1 MERPTILPMRLAI
14 DSEEFRELA
23 HRVTEIAVDYL
34 DSLPDRPIIPT
45 ISGTE
50 TQDLFATPAPEEGLG
65 ATALDDLH
73 KVVELSR
80 AQSGGFFGYVLGSA
94 EPVGASADLL
104 ASILNQNLTAW
115 RSGPAATV
123 IEQTVVAWLAEAIG
137 CTGFTGTLTGGGSL
151 ANLMGLAM
159 ARESKVPAN
168 ERGVVPA
175 VVYASS
181 EVHMSIPKAVALL
194 GLGRENLRLIETD
207 DHFKMSPRALTK
219 AIERD
224 VTAGRVPMAVIATSG
239 TVNTGA
245 IDPLEQIAEVA
256 RRHALWLHVD
266 GAYGGLAA
274 MARPELFR
282 GLAQADSI
290 SLDAHKWLYQSLDC
304 SCLLFRNREDARRAF
319 SHTGDYAKSLSD
331 DPLEG
336 FAFFEET
343 IELSRRFRGLRLW
356 MSLRYHGLKAF
367 RQAIAEN
374 IEQAKRLAQL
384 IADEP
389 DLELLAGVELSAVC
403 FRWRGADEAA
413 LDGIN
418 QELLEAINKRGRVY
432 LSNAT
437 INGKFA
443 LRACITNH
451 RTTDEDVRAVVDEV
465 KMVAR
470 SRA

>member
-1 MERPTILPMRLAI
+1 MTLSL
-14 DSEEFRELA
+14 DSAEFRELA
-23 HRVTEIAVDYL
+23 QRVTEIAADYL
-34 DSLPDRPIIPT
+34 QSLPERPIIPNT
-45 ISGTE
+45 SGAE
-50 TQDLFATPAPEEGLG
+50 TQEAFALPAPEEGLG
-65 ATALDDLH
+65 PAALDDLQ
-73 KVVELSR
+73 KVVALSR
-80 AQSGGFFGYVLGSA
+80 AQNGGFFGYVLGSG
-94 EPVGASADLL
+94 EPVGATADLL
-104 ASILNQNLTAW
+104 ASVLNQNLTAW
-115 RSGPAATV
+115 RSGPASTV

-137 CTGFTGTLTGGGSL
+137 CAGFTGTLTGGGSL

-159 ARESKVPAN
+159 AREAKAPAN
-168 ERGVVPA
+168 EHGVTPA
-175 VVYASS
+175 VVYAST

-194 GLGRENLRLIETD
+194 GLGRENLRLVETD
-207 DHFKMSPRALTK
+207 EHFEMSTAALTD

-224 VTAGRVPMAVIATSG
+224 LTAGKLPLAVVATSG

-245 IDPLEQIAEVA
+245 IDPLDEIADVA
-256 RRHALWLHVD
+256 GRHGLWLHVD

-274 MARPELFR
+274 MARPELFK
-282 GLAQADSI
+282 GLSRADSV

-304 SCLLFRNREDARRAF
+304 SCLLYRDSKHARRAF

-356 MSLRYHGLKAF
+356 MSLRYHGLGAF
-367 RQAIAEN
+367 RKAIAEN
-374 IEQAKRLAQL
+374 IEQAKRLAGM

-389 DLELLAGVELSAVC
+389 DLELLAAVGLSAVC
-403 FRWRGADEAA
+403 FRWRGADEAT
-413 LDGIN
+413 LDRIN
-418 QELLEAINKRGRVY
+418 KGLLEAINERGRVY

-465 KMVAR
+465 KAAAR
-470 SRA
+470 AIP

>member
-1 MERPTILPMRLAI
+1 MMLSL

-23 HRVTEIAVDYL
+23 QRVTEIAADYL
-34 DSLPDRPIIPT
+34 QSLPERPIIPNT
-45 ISGTE
+45 SGAE
-50 TQDLFATPAPEEGLG
+50 TQEAFAGPAPEEGLG
-65 ATALDDLH
+65 VAALDDLQ
-73 KVVELSR
+73 KVAALSR
-80 AQSGGFFGYVLGSA
+80 AQNGGFFGYVLGSG
-94 EPVGASADLL
+94 EPVGATADLL
-104 ASILNQNLTAW
+104 ASVINQNLTAW

-123 IEQTVVAWLAEAIG
+123 IEQTVVGWLAEAIG
-137 CTGFTGTLTGGGSL
+137 CPRFTGTLTGGGSL

-159 ARESKVPAN
+159 AREAKAPAN
-168 ERGVVPA
+168 EGGATPA
-175 VVYASS
+175 IVYAST

-194 GLGRENLRLIETD
+194 GLGTESLQLIETD
-207 DHFKMSPRALTK
+207 EHFKMSTAALTE
-219 AIERD
+219 AID
-224 VTAGRVPMAVIATSG
+224 QDLAAGRVPIAVVATSG

-245 IDPLEQIAEVA
+245 IDPLEEIADVA
-256 RRHALWLHVD
+256 GRHGLWLHVD

-274 MARPELFR
+274 MARPELFK
-282 GLAQADSI
+282 GLSRADSI

-304 SCLLFRNREDARRAF
+304 SCLLYRDPKNARRAF

-356 MSLRYHGLKAF
+356 LSLRYHGLGAF
-367 RQAIAEN
+367 RAAIAEN
-374 IEQAKRLAQL
+374 IEQSKRLAQL
-384 IADEP
+384 ITDEP

-413 LDGIN
+413 LDRIN
-418 QELLEAINKRGRVY
+418 QRLLEAINERGRVY

-451 RTTDEDVRAVVDEV
+451 RTTEDDVRAVVAELKAAV
-465 KMVAR
+465 GTIA
-470 SRA
+470 